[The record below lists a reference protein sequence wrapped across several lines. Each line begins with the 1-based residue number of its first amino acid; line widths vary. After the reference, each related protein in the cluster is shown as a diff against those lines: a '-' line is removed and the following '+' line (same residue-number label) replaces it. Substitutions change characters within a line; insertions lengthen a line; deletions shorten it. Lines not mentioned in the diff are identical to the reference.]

1 MSNHF
6 IQEKLEEFDKV
17 VEFFKRDIAGLRTG
31 RATPGLVENISVEAY
46 GSRMPIVQL
55 ASITVPEP
63 RVIRIEPWDQTL
75 VQAIEKGIREANLGF
90 SGSVDGNI
98 VRISLPQLTEEN
110 RRDLGKLLKERLE
123 QAKVS
128 LRNIREGIRDDIQ
141 TAEKNKEITEDDRF
155 DFLKELD
162 TETENW
168 SKKIMEIAE
177 AKEKEIMTI

>member
-6 IQEKLEEFDKV
+6 IQEKSEEFDKV

-31 RATPGLVENISVEAY
+31 RATPGLVENISVDAY
-46 GSRMPIVQL
+46 GSRMPIIQL
-55 ASITVPEP
+55 GSITVPEP
-63 RVIRIEPWDQTL
+63 RVIRIEPWDAGL

-98 VRISLPQLTEEN
+98 VRISLPQLSEEN

-128 LRNIREGIRDDIQ
+128 LRNIRESIRDDIQ

-168 SKKIMEIAE
+168 SKKVMEIAE
-177 AKEKEIMTI
+177 TKEKEIMTI